1 VGTTLFIASSL
12 ARVKVGET
20 VRAMVPFYIVA
31 FGVLLLVS
39 YVPAVILK

>member
-1 VGTTLFIASSL
+1 LFITSSL

-20 VRAMVPFYIVA
+20 VRAMGPFYLVA
-31 FGVLLLVS
+31 FVVLGLVS